1 MKIEKAKL
9 YSSPYIGVFSIVTET
24 TALLPLQTESRTV
37 KVFEKTL
44 GVKVVKTSFSSSP
57 LLGVFGSGN
66 SKGIVVSGLVE
77 KSEIKELEKN
87 GLNVMKLKSILAI
100 GNLMKMNDSHG
111 VCSSLISKKDMR
123 NIEKKLGIVMENQ
136 TIAKTDLVGSCM
148 ELTNKGFIVNPRISE
163 KEFEKLEKN
172 FKLRGVAS
180 TANYGD
186 GFVGNSVVA
195 NSNGAIV
202 GELTSG
208 HELVRIDE
216 GLRGE

>member
-9 YSSPYIGVFSIVTET
+9 HSSPYIGVFSIVTET

-44 GVKVVKTSFSSSP
+44 GVNVVKTVLASSP
-57 LLGVFGSGN
+57 LLGVFGTGN
-66 SKGIVVSGLVE
+66 SRGLVVSGLVE

-100 GNLMKMNDSHG
+100 GNLMGINDSHG
-111 VCSSLISKKDMR
+111 VCSSLISKKDMKS
-123 NIEKKLGIVMENQ
+123 IEKKLGIVLERQ

-148 ELTNKGFIVNPRISE
+148 ELTNRGFIVNPKISKE
-163 KEFEKLEKN
+163 EFEKMEKN

-186 GFVGNSVVA
+186 ELVGNSVAA

-208 HELVRIDE
+208 HEIVRIDE